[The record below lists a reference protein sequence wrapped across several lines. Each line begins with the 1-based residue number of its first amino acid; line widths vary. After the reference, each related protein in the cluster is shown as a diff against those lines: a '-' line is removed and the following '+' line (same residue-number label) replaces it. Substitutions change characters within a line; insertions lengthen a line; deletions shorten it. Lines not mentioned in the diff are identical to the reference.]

1 MHPDVHVRVGK
12 GHSDKNPELVVP
24 IDALD
29 VMLLFEHSD
38 PPHTANQLLFVV
50 MEDTHK
56 LFDPMFQDV
65 LLFGAGLLFWENISL
80 FLSITFCM
88 FTSSISF
95 LLFPSH
101 HPMFPSS
108 PPVITH
114 CDPGEPSLSEID
126 FTTCK

>member
-1 MHPDVHVRVGK
+1 
-12 GHSDKNPELVVP
+12 
-24 IDALD
+24 
-29 VMLLFEHSD
+29 
-38 PPHTANQLLFVV
+38 
-50 MEDTHK
+50 MEETHK
-56 LFDPMFQDV
+56 LFVPIFQYD
-65 LLFGAGLLFWENISL
+65 LLFGAGFGEKISL

-88 FTSSISF
+88 FTISISF

-114 CDPGEPSLSEID
+114 CDPGKLALSAID